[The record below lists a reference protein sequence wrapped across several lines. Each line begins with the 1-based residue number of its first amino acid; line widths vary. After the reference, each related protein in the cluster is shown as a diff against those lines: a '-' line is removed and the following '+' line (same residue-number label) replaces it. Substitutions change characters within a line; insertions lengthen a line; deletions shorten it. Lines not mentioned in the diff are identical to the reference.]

1 MGISDT
7 AGESTKPSMKFVFVT
22 GATGGLGS
30 AVVHALSD
38 RSYTVFAAGTNIQKL
53 ERLGSLPGVIPV
65 RMDVTDMSSVEK
77 TRDTV
82 RAHTDKLCAVVN
94 LAGLTAF
101 CSLVEGN
108 CVAATEKLLNINVTG
123 MVRVNRVFFELV
135 RAGGGR
141 IINVSSEAGWGK
153 SQPFAGPYYL
163 SKRAVEAYN
172 DSLRRELMFLG
183 VPVVKIQPGPFNT
196 GLMDDILGGFEK
208 IQSETAYYS
217 DILTSMKPMMTAE
230 LKHGSDPSKLANVV
244 VKALEAR
251 RPRINYRVGTGVLT
265 AMLALLPEGT
275 VDVLY
280 RLFLKRRQNRPQ
292 GA

>member
-1 MGISDT
+1 MGASDM
-7 AGESTKPSMKFVFVT
+7 AGGGVRPNMKYVFIT

-30 AVVHALSD
+30 AVVQALYK
-38 RSYTVFAAGTNIQKL
+38 RGYTIFAAGTNSEKL
-53 ERLGSLPGVIPV
+53 ERLGGLPGVIPV
-65 RMDVTDMSSVEK
+65 RMDVTDMSSVENA
-77 TRDTV
+77 RDTV
-82 RAHTDKLCAVVN
+82 RAHTDKLYAVVN
-94 LAGLTAF
+94 LAGLTVF
-101 CSLVEGN
+101 CSLVEGD

-183 VPVVKIQPGPFNT
+183 VPVVKIQPGPFST

-208 IQSETAYYS
+208 TQSETAYYK

-230 LKHGSDPSKLANVV
+230 LKHGSKPSKLAKVV
-244 VKALEAR
+244 VRALEAR
-251 RPRINYRVGTGVLT
+251 RPRINYRVGTGILT
-265 AMLALLPEGT
+265 AMLALLPEGA
-275 VDVLY
+275 VDTLY
-280 RLFLKRRQNRPQ
+280 RLFLKRRQNRP
-292 GA
+292 ANT